1 MRYLNVDR
9 LFLEKPRVYHVA
21 ILIVSVMFM
30 MTAIFLLFNYEKRSI
45 SLQSERYARRTVVEI
60 NKIFNEVERGVDEV
74 FKSSETLICPLSI
87 NKLMDTAT
95 RNPYTMM
102 YYMVDKLGGGCSSY
116 KDSAGDMAS
125 INQLMQL
132 IDLNKDGVYLK
143 IFMKRPVFLLV
154 RNHKSISVVGVVDTR
169 YITDLILDRNDMSES
184 ISYGLTVDN
193 KLDEQMLNSIGLA
206 PPLSDIPIMHSNSEQ
221 YGFGITSYVKSDG
234 YIVMTFLKMYGWFV
248 FIIIG
253 FSIFICIMLSGWVK
267 KIDFIY
273 QDIQKGIM
281 RNEFVPYIQPI
292 VNSSTLEIVGG
303 EVLVRWQHPVYGL
316 ISPEQFVETAER
328 SGAIIPITEQLMEVV
343 ATQLSS
349 KGVLVP
355 PKFTINFNVT
365 LSQLISPALVQA
377 CSHFLYTFGDK
388 SRPQLCLEI
397 VERGMLDDH
406 TELQMMAAFKMLHSQ
421 GISFAVDDFGT
432 GYSSLRHVYSS
443 YIGAIKIDRLFVKD
457 INSNKMAYEI
467 VMNIIDLATRIGAK
481 VVAEGIEKP
490 IQAKV
495 LSKMGVDCFQG
506 YLYGK
511 PMPMDSFIN
520 SFMKHS
526 NLPKMGQKV
535 CELR

>member
-9 LFLEKPRVYHVA
+9 LFLEKPRFYHVA

-102 YYMVDKLGGGCSSY
+102 YYMVDKLGGECSSY

-169 YITDLILDRNDMSES
+169 YITDLILDHNDMSES

-193 KLDEQMLNSIGLA
+193 KIDDQILNSIGLA
-206 PPLSDIPIMHSNSEQ
+206 PLLSDMPVMHSNSEQ

-234 YIVMTFLKMYGWFV
+234 YIVMTFLKVYGWFV

-355 PKFTINFNVT
+355 PRFTINFNVT

-520 SFMKHS
+520 SFMKYS
-526 NLPKMGQKV
+526 NLPKMEQKV